1 MLVDLKAETPLHC
14 LANSLVHKFYC
25 EKWLQGG
32 GNITTRVAANED
44 EEIST
49 NRVKWLQRIFNEEE
63 NVRQVF
69 TEYRAFARS
78 LGKFGEPHIMAAR
91 EYEDPLSWWTN
102 YGSSNPLLQSLA
114 YNLLSQPA
122 SSSCCERNWSSFGS
136 IQTIKRN

>member
-78 LGKFGEPHIMAAR
+78 LGKFGELHIMAAR
-91 EYEDPLSWWTN
+91 EYEDPLSEWTN
-102 YGSSNPLLQSLA
+102 YGSLTLLFQTYLFF
-114 YNLLSQPA
+114 LL
-122 SSSCCERNWSSFGS
+122 
-136 IQTIKRN
+136 